1 MQIAGP
7 TAAFATIVAG
17 IVANSGLQGLMVAT
31 VMAGILLIV
40 MGVLRLGKLIRFI
53 PGTITIG
60 FTAGIA
66 VTILIGQL
74 KDFFGLAYPAGTVT
88 IETVEKVEAVA
99 KNFGTLNPWALAIGA
114 LSLAILILWPKVSA
128 KIPASLIAVLVGSLI
143 VKFAHLPVNTI
154 GDLYTVSSKL
164 PTLHLHPVSFSLIRS
179 MFPNAITIAIL
190 AAIESLLSCVVAD
203 GMTGDK
209 HRPDTELIAQGIGNI
224 GSALF
229 GGIPATGAIART
241 AANIN
246 NGGKTPV
253 AGMVHSVV
261 LLLVLLLLMPFAS
274 YIPMPVIAA
283 VLFVVAYNMCQWR
296 PFVNLVK
303 TAPKS
308 DIIVLVITF
317 ILTVVFDLVVAIG
330 VGLGLAC
337 LLFMK
342 RMSEETDIRQWE
354 DAPEDEESGLR
365 HILPEVSIY
374 EIEGPLFFGSVE
386 KLSAITA
393 RKTTKALVLRMRSV
407 TALDSTALSSL
418 EKLYD
423 RCKAQGAQIIFSHV
437 NPQPMKV
444 MEHSG
449 FVEKVGREFF
459 CNHIEEA
466 IEMAE
471 AIAGDQ

>member
-1 MQIAGP
+1 M
-7 TAAFATIVAG
+7 
-17 IVANSGLQGLMVAT
+17 
-31 VMAGILLIV
+31 
-40 MGVLRLGKLIRFI
+40 
-53 PGTITIG
+53 
-60 FTAGIA
+60 
-66 VTILIGQL
+66 
-74 KDFFGLAYPAGTVT
+74 
-88 IETVEKVEAVA
+88 
-99 KNFGTLNPWALAIGA
+99 
-114 LSLAILILWPKVSA
+114 
-128 KIPASLIAVLVGSLI
+128 
-143 VKFAHLPVNTI
+143 
-154 GDLYTVSSKL
+154 
-164 PTLHLHPVSFSLIRS
+164 
-179 MFPNAITIAIL
+179 
-190 AAIESLLSCVVAD
+190 
-203 GMTGDK
+203 
-209 HRPDTELIAQGIGNI
+209 
-224 GSALF
+224 
-229 GGIPATGAIART
+229 
-241 AANIN
+241 
-246 NGGKTPV
+246 
-253 AGMVHSVV
+253 HSVV

-317 ILTVVFDLVVAIG
+317 ILTVMFDLVVAIG